1 MLQDALEFIRH
12 LDSHLV
18 DLITKYGPWFYAIL
32 AGVIFAETAFVIF
45 PFLPGD
51 SLLFAVGLIAADERK
66 GISIP
71 GVFFLLVAAAVL
83 GNIVNYWIGRFFGER
98 LFNKPNSKIF
108 SQSTLKK
115 THEWF

>member
-1 MLQDALEFIRH
+1 
-12 LDSHLV
+12 LV

-108 SQSTLKK
+108 
-115 THEWF
+115 